1 MTAKLK
7 LNFTRSRY
15 LEIDFEDVTDEKII
29 THKKMKVTMNLAAI
43 VFILSLIVNYIST
56 SILADISLIFIAA
69 SMFTLCLINIY
80 YRGNINYLDKII
92 PFIDIVNM
100 IDTEKD
106 IYFSSDFSTLKYYK
120 KGGMFSTYKLPV
132 DKIEYYDSKNLK
144 LTYDEKLGKIILYLP
159 YQCAYD
165 SSYILR
171 QK

>member
-29 THKKMKVTMNLAAI
+29 THKKMKVAMNLAAI

-56 SILADISLIFIAA
+56 SILADISLIFITA

-92 PFIDIVNM
+92 PFIDVVNM
-100 IDTEKD
+100 IDERN
-106 IYFSSDFSTLKYYK
+106 F
-120 KGGMFSTYKLPV
+120 
-132 DKIEYYDSKNLK
+132 
-144 LTYDEKLGKIILYLP
+144 
-159 YQCAYD
+159 
-165 SSYILR
+165 
-171 QK
+171 

>member
-1 MTAKLK
+1 
-7 LNFTRSRY
+7 
-15 LEIDFEDVTDEKII
+15 
-29 THKKMKVTMNLAAI
+29 
-43 VFILSLIVNYIST
+43 
-56 SILADISLIFIAA
+56 
-69 SMFTLCLINIY
+69 MFTLCLINIY
-80 YRGNINYLDKII
+80 YQGNNYLDKII
-92 PFIDIVNM
+92 PFIDIINM

-132 DKIEYYDSKNLK
+132 DKIEYYDSRNFK

>member
-15 LEIDFEDVTDEKII
+15 LKIDFEDVTDEKII

-43 VFILSLIVNYIST
+43 VFILSLIVNHIGT
-56 SILADISLIFIAA
+56 SILTDISLIFIAV

-80 YRGNINYLDKII
+80 YRGNINYLDKIM

-132 DKIEYYDSKNLK
+132 DKIEYYDSRNLK
-144 LTYDEKLGKIILYLP
+144 LTYDEKLKKIILYLP
-159 YQCAYD
+159 YQCA
-165 SSYILR
+165 
-171 QK
+171 

>member
-56 SILADISLIFIAA
+56 SILADISLIFIAT

-80 YRGNINYLDKII
+80 YQGNNYLDKII
-92 PFIDIVNM
+92 PFIDIINM

-106 IYFSSDFSTLKYYK
+106 IYFSYDFSTLKYYK

-132 DKIEYYDSKNLK
+132 DKIEYYDSRNLK
-144 LTYDEKLGKIILYLP
+144 LTYDEKLKKNHSLSAISMCIIAAIY
-159 YQCAYD
+159 
-165 SSYILR
+165 
-171 QK
+171 

>member
-7 LNFTRSRY
+7 LKFTRSRY

-80 YRGNINYLDKII
+80 YQRNINYLDKI
-92 PFIDIVNM
+92 
-100 IDTEKD
+100 
-106 IYFSSDFSTLKYYK
+106 SDFSTLKYYK
-120 KGGMFSTYKLPV
+120 KGGMFSTYKLPI
-132 DKIEYYDSKNLK
+132 DKIEFYDSRNLK
-144 LTYDEKLGKIILYLP
+144 LTYDVKLKKIILYLP

-165 SSYILR
+165 SSYILM
-171 QK
+171 

>member
-29 THKKMKVTMNLAAI
+29 THKKMKVAMNLAVI

-120 KGGMFSTYKLPV
+120 KDGDFSIYKLPV
-132 DKIEYYDSKNLK
+132 DEIEYYDSKNLK
-144 LTYDEKLGKIILYLP
+144 LTHDEKLEKIILYLP
-159 YQCAYD
+159 YQCAW
-165 SSYILR
+165 
-171 QK
+171 